1 MPTNTEFTDMYS
13 TPSYNIIIREED
25 INLLDEDICL
35 EGNEDYRCKQ
45 GSIIGT
51 YSIGL
56 STARKLIE
64 SFNDVINLHSKNS
77 HLHYV
82 RADGFGDFTFLN
94 ESDEESFYRVYS
106 ETLIIPERKIGD
118 DIYLGSIW
126 YQFVP
131 KDYQGLV
138 MEFNI
143 PIYDIIKWVE
153 YFDKHENNQR
163 T

>member
-1 MPTNTEFTDMYS
+1 MNENTKQPERSTMVEEPTFNV
-13 TPSYNIIIREED
+13 IIRETN
-25 INLLDEDICL
+25 ITLLDEDICL
-35 EGNEDYRCKQ
+35 EGNEDYSCEQ

-64 SFNDVINLHSKNS
+64 AFNDVINLHSKNS

-82 RADGFGDFTFLN
+82 RADSFGDFTFLN
-94 ESDEESFYRVYS
+94 ESDEEDLYRVYS

-118 DIYLGSIW
+118 DIYLGSTW
-126 YQFVP
+126 FQFVP

-153 YFDKHENNQR
+153 YFDKHENN
-163 T
+163 